1 MCGDPFSFTSRVLYA
16 PAVVTLEQVTKRAT
30 TLDSTAKTLEWS
42 EYSRLADLSSGGALE
57 GRGGVPEISAR
68 WTRAR
73 FRMDTDATR
82 AEALTLEYFLPPGNP
97 DPAAATMKL
106 KYRTL
111 FQREGAARAAS
122 AREEE
127 EEEDEADG
135 E

>member
-1 MCGDPFSFTSRVLYA
+1 M
-16 PAVVTLEQVTKRAT
+16 
-30 TLDSTAKTLEWS
+30 
-42 EYSRLADLSSGGALE
+42 
-57 GRGGVPEISAR
+57 PEISAR

-73 FRMDTDATR
+73 FRMDADATR

-106 KYRTL
+106 TYRTL
-111 FQREGAARAAS
+111 FQREGTERAAV

-127 EEEDEADG
+127 EEEDEAED